1 MRDRSGEGHNG
12 GPWLAIAVVV
22 LVVVASGALVLLMKQ
37 ASRPAELDRE
47 GSGSGHEHAAV
58 QPGHEAPALPPAYRK
73 LGEMPVVSED
83 RVVLNGLVSAAKAC
97 LDLEGSTA
105 ATPSLGAGAGY
116 LGVLLEVEQT
126 GRPARA
132 AATSFAGAR
141 LPALQAAC
149 LSSALLKLQFSRAL
163 STRLL
168 QRRYYLGGGAPP
180 VESPIP
186 EQPTAADLASSIAA
200 LGDVGTQCPTLA
212 PQPPAAI
219 EAWRAQVIVGPEG
232 EPAWRSSEPTVN
244 PDSASCL
251 NDVLARLRL
260 PATQTASTVTLRLAC
275 APGRC
280 SLTGAIAHTAEIVE

>member
-1 MRDRSGEGHNG
+1 MRDGSGEGHNG

-22 LVVVASGALVLLMKQ
+22 LVVIASGALVLLMKR
-37 ASRPAELDRE
+37 ASRPAELDRD
-47 GSGSGHEHAAV
+47 GSGSGHAHAAV
-58 QPGHEAPALPPAYRK
+58 RPGHEAPALPPAYRK

-83 RVVLNGLVSAAKAC
+83 RVVLNGLVAAAKAC
-97 LDLEGSTA
+97 LDLEGSA
-105 ATPSLGAGAGY
+105 ATPNLGASAGY

-132 AATSFAGAR
+132 AATSFAGAS
-141 LPALQAAC
+141 LPAPQAAC
-149 LSSALLKLQFSRAL
+149 LSAARLKLQFARA
-163 STRLL
+163 STTRLL

-180 VESPIP
+180 VEPPIP

-200 LGDVGTQCPTLA
+200 LGEIGAQCPTLA

-219 EAWRAQVIVGPEG
+219 EAWRAQVILGPEG

-251 NDVLARLRL
+251 NDLLARLRL
-260 PATQTASTVTLRLAC
+260 PATQTASTVVLSLSCAGTGCNLAGSMTQK
-275 APGRC
+275 P
-280 SLTGAIAHTAEIVE
+280 EIVE

>member
-22 LVVVASGALVLLMKQ
+22 LVVVASGALVLLMKR
-37 ASRPAELDRE
+37 ASRPAELDRD
-47 GSGSGHEHAAV
+47 GSGSGHALAAV
-58 QPGHEAPALPPAYRK
+58 RPGHEAPALPPAYRK

-83 RVVLNGLVSAAKAC
+83 RVVLNGLVAAAKAC
-97 LDLEGSTA
+97 LDLEGSA
-105 ATPSLGAGAGY
+105 ATPNLGSSAGY

-132 AATSFAGAR
+132 AATSFAGAS
-141 LPALQAAC
+141 LPAPQAAC
-149 LSSALLKLQFSRAL
+149 LSAALLKLQFARA
-163 STRLL
+163 STTRLL

-180 VESPIP
+180 VEPPIP

-200 LGDVGTQCPTLA
+200 LGDIGAQCPTLA

-219 EAWRAQVIVGPEG
+219 EAWRAQVILGPEG

-251 NDVLARLRL
+251 NDLLARLRL
-260 PATQTASTVTLRLAC
+260 PATQTASTVVLSLSCAGTGCNLAGSMTQK
-275 APGRC
+275 P
-280 SLTGAIAHTAEIVE
+280 EIVE

>member
-1 MRDRSGEGHNG
+1 MRDTSGEGHNG
-12 GPWLAIAVVV
+12 GPWLAVAVVV

-47 GSGSGHEHAAV
+47 GLGSGHEHAAV

-83 RVVLNGLVSAAKAC
+83 RVVLNGLVSAARAC
-97 LDLEGSTA
+97 LDLEGSA
-105 ATPSLGAGAGY
+105 ATPSLGASAGY

-141 LPALQAAC
+141 LPAPQSAC
-149 LSSALLKLQFSRAL
+149 LSAALLKLQFARSA

-180 VESPIP
+180 VEPP
-186 EQPTAADLASSIAA
+186 LPDHPTAADLASSIAA
-200 LGDVGTQCPTLA
+200 LGDIGVQCPTIA
-212 PQPPAAI
+212 PQPPAALA
-219 EAWRAQVIVGPEG
+219 AWGAQVIVGPEG
-232 EPAWRSSEPTVN
+232 EPAWRTSEPTVD

-251 NDVLARLRL
+251 NDLLARLRL
-260 PATQTASTVTLRLAC
+260 PSTHAASSVSLRLGC
-275 APGRC
+275 VGERC
-280 SLTGAIAHTAEIVE
+280 NLTGAIAQTAEIVE